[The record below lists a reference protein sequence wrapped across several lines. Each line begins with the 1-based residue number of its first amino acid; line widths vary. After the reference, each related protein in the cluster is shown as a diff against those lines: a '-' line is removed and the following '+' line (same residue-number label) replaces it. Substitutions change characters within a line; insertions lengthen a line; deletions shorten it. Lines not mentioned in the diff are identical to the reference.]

1 MGDLSLHRLY
11 SESTSQLICTGVS
24 AFVLERRRQP
34 RSTRTDPLI
43 PYTTLC
49 RPAEADHRVGHG
61 KAEALAGLGQAALIV
76 GSALFLVVEAI
87 DRLSDPQPVQHGIAG
102 IAVMGLSI
110 ALTAA
115 LVLYQR
121 RVVQRTGSLAVT
133 ADRLHYVGDLLTN
146 AAVIAAL
153 LIGTPDNLAW
163 FDPACAL
170 ALAAENGRAHV
181 CTPVTNAQLA
191 RRL

>member
-1 MGDLSLHRLY
+1 
-11 SESTSQLICTGVS
+11 
-24 AFVLERRRQP
+24 
-34 RSTRTDPLI
+34 
-43 PYTTLC
+43 
-49 RPAEADHRVGHG
+49 
-61 KAEALAGLGQAALIV
+61 
-76 GSALFLVVEAI
+76 
-87 DRLSDPQPVQHGIAG
+87 
-102 IAVMGLSI
+102 MGLSI

-153 LIGTPDNLAW
+153 LIGTQDNLAW

-170 ALAAENGRAHV
+170 AIAAVIVKSAIDIVRSALDHLMDRELADSARERIRAVATGRTSCRERGCQDV
-181 CTPVTNAQLA
+181 
-191 RRL
+191 